1 MIAGWVAVFTEL
13 LTAIAP
19 LECQKAPQG
28 RPWRWLNIGGQRIAD
43 RRKHGFG
50 KANRRSQFNQQSIN
64 SIILPLLVN
73 RLNRLMNSTFFEAQ
87 YSLFRSQSA

>member
-50 KANRRSQFNQQSIN
+50 KATGEADLISSRLIVSYYHCLSIG
-64 SIILPLLVN
+64 
-73 RLNRLMNSTFFEAQ
+73 
-87 YSLFRSQSA
+87 